1 MNLFVR
7 MPKQNH
13 KVLLEMSG
21 GIDSCASAQLLINNG
36 YEVVGIMMLL
46 RDSEAFREDKK
57 VAESVAKQ
65 LGIEFLVVDYRD
77 KFKEEVINYFIDT
90 YKEAKTPNPCIVCNQ
105 KMKFGEIFDC
115 AKDLGCDK
123 VATGHYA
130 RAKHENGTYSLY
142 KAKDLTKDQ
151 SYVLHFLNQEQ
162 ISKIVFPL
170 GEYTKDEV
178 RELARASALPCV
190 DKEESMDICFVKGET
205 YSEFIQKNSD
215 YKPTPGNVV
224 DTKGNVLGQHEGLIN
239 YTIGQRKGLGIAG
252 GDPLYVLSLDKTKN
266 EVILGTKEE
275 TFTNEVSV
283 SNFSW
288 ISGNA
293 PANKFE
299 CQAKLRYRQTP
310 KDCLAKVDGNS
321 VILEYPEGID
331 SVTPGQFAVL
341 YDGDCVL
348 GGGTII

>member
-1 MNLFVR
+1 MSNQKKILVE
-7 MPKQNH
+7 
-13 KVLLEMSG
+13 LSG
-21 GIDSCASAQLLINNG
+21 GLDSSVAAILLQNQG
-36 YEVVGIMMLL
+36 YEVVGCMMLL

-57 VAESVAKQ
+57 VTESVAKQ
-65 LGIEFLVVDYRD
+65 LGIDFHIVDFQE
-77 KFKEEVINYFIDT
+77 KFKEEVIDYFINT

-105 KMKFGEIFDC
+105 KMKFGAIFDC

-123 VATGHYA
+123 IATGHYA
-130 RAKHENGTYSLY
+130 RTVCEANKFELH

-151 SYVLHFLNQEQ
+151 SYVLHFLDQEKL
-162 ISKIVFPL
+162 SKIIFPL

-190 DKEESMDICFVKGET
+190 DKDESMDICFVSDET
-205 YSEFIQKNSD
+205 YADFIQKNSD
-215 YKPTPGNVV
+215 YVPTPGNVV

-239 YTIGQRKGLGIAG
+239 YTIGQRKGLGLAFSE
-252 GDPLYVLSLDKTKN
+252 PMYVLSLNKDKN
-266 EVILGTKEE
+266 EVLLGSKDE
-275 TFTNEVSV
+275 TFANEVCV

-310 KDCLAKVDGNS
+310 KDCIAKVDGDS
-321 VILEYPEGID
+321 VILEYPEGIG

-341 YDGDCVL
+341 YVGDRVL
-348 GGGTII
+348 GGGIIM